1 MKKSLLAALILA
13 FVCGTAF
20 SQEDKSSKDSVTV
33 QGTETAGTAFDSE
46 NVDDEETSTG
56 GFVPGL
62 LHSAQ
67 DVFSNNTSYT
77 FSIAYFKSR
86 GIDARYQTVDING
99 IEMENL
105 VTGRASY
112 SQWAASTVYSAGP
125 RTC

>member
-1 MKKSLLAALILA
+1 MLFGLLLCLIPGSGKIPWRSEWQL
-13 FVCGTAF
+13 
-20 SQEDKSSKDSVTV
+20 
-33 QGTETAGTAFDSE
+33 DSE

-86 GIDARYQTVDING
+86 GPS
-99 IEMENL
+99 
-105 VTGRASY
+105 GRGAVL
-112 SQWAASTVYSAGP
+112 W
-125 RTC
+125 